1 MLHIAENVATEK
13 GILRKAHISGGWW
26 RRFLERNPG
35 MSLLMGDATADV
47 RIDAINEDNMHKYFD
62 LLEEVY
68 EELDFKDHPERIYTR
83 LVCP

>member
-26 RRFLERNPG
+26 RQFLECNPG
-35 MSLLMGDATADV
+35 MSLRMRDATAGV
-47 RIDAINEDNMHKYFD
+47 CIVAINKDNMHKYFD

-68 EELDFKDHPERIYTR
+68 EELDFKDHP
-83 LVCP
+83 